1 MRHITSQL
9 ALGVTCVALA
19 AFSTAQAFEPN
30 VYKGGN
36 RWAITAFNDA
46 SPVHAEMATQ
56 GICFLPPVAV
66 GTHMRGDW
74 YSDTFP
80 DWNGVYSQEG
90 DQVFMHGDFGRDSGH
105 DSMTFEITTSSKRN
119 QSGGHWVE
127 WFEGGVYGR
136 TIVFA
141 NTSLQRVGDC
151 NPMTAKELPFL
162 YVAPRLL
169 QDGKEASSPMEA
181 GQLPLDSLTLPLLK

>member
-1 MRHITSQL
+1 MRHITSQFAVGVACA
-9 ALGVTCVALA
+9 ALTGLV
-19 AFSTAQAFEPN
+19 FAQPPEPN

-36 RWAITAFNDA
+36 RWAITAFDDA

-66 GTHMRGDW
+66 GTHMRGEW

-90 DQVFMHGDFGRDSGH
+90 DQVFMHGDFGKDVGH
-105 DSMTFEITTSSKRN
+105 DGITFEITTSSARN
-119 QSGGHWVE
+119 QSGGHWAE
-127 WFEGGVYGR
+127 WLEDGAYGR

-141 NTSLQRVGDC
+141 NTRLQRVGDC
-151 NPMTAKELPFL
+151 KPITIKELSLL
-162 YVAPRLL
+162 YVAPRVLL
-169 QDGKEASSPMEA
+169 DGKEASSPMEA
-181 GQLPLDSLTLPLLK
+181 GQVPIDNLPVLQ